1 MLKLVNKIVLINGRR
16 TSMRMSNKEWHAFDD
31 VCKSENIS
39 RNELL
44 SMIEK
49 LKDNNLG
56 LTYSTRLFILSYFRQ
71 LASNTV
77 ANNDNFPQLLTY
89 ALQDLGKK

>member
-39 RNELL
+39 MFLCCVIASSRLSISSVPLRALL
-44 SMIEK
+44 I
-49 LKDNNLG
+49 
-56 LTYSTRLFILSYFRQ
+56 SYVT
-71 LASNTV
+71 LWEC
-77 ANNDNFPQLLTY
+77 
-89 ALQDLGKK
+89 